1 MPDIFISYA
10 RPQEDRAHRTAE
22 VLRRLGYGV
31 WRDDEL
37 PAHLPYAD
45 VIEERLRASRVVLV
59 LWSAEAVK
67 SQWVRAEADLARQA
81 GTLVQMSL
89 DGSPLPMPF
98 NQIQCADLRG
108 WSGTDDHAGWQ
119 KVLGSVRDLIE
130 APGIAAPTS
139 IPMPRSTA
147 EGRLLAV
154 MAFDNL
160 SNDPEMTYFSDG
172 VSEEILQT
180 IARMPDLKVVGRS
193 SSFQFRG
200 KDKALANVTAQ
211 LMTTHVLDGAVRRSG
226 DRVRISASLVECQT
240 QTSVWSGQFD
250 RDLSDVFALQDE
262 IAAAIAEAL
271 QLVFAPA
278 AEPRKVDPKAYD
290 YYLRARALAGA
301 WATNAEC
308 IALLEQAVALSPDFG
323 AAWASLALARAL
335 DARWSKEPGRF
346 TADRE
351 VALKAADRAEALDP
365 SLGVSYVARS
375 LLEGSG
381 AYFAREALLQV
392 ALEAAPSDP
401 EILKHASDF
410 VGSVGRTRESFRLV
424 ARAHGIDPLNK
435 IIANR
440 HAGALAEIGML
451 LESYEAAEIGRERW
465 PDFDWFIASPLL
477 ISATLGDWAI
487 AEPLITLAEAD
498 GRGYLQ
504 AILGLVNDYRD
515 PTPEAQARM
524 LARGESQLAKGG
536 SAELSQI
543 MFIHRIGLVDEA
555 FDLLARSSFARIFTP
570 EGRPPDSLFLTGI
583 IFGAMGRDLR
593 RDPRFVDLCDKL
605 GICDYW
611 VATGRWPDCE
621 HEVAPHYD
629 LRARSLELVA
639 TRGLPDASE

>member
-119 KVLGSVRDLIE
+119 KVLSSVRELIE
-130 APGIAAPTS
+130 APGITAPTS
-139 IPMPRSTA
+139 IPMPRSTT

-335 DARWSKEPGRF
+335 DARWSKEPRKVFYGPGGR
-346 TADRE
+346 TQSGGSGGG
-351 VALKAADRAEALDP
+351 LGSLTGGQLCRAEPARGIGGLLRTGSPFAGGTGGGALGP
-365 SLGVSYVARS
+365 RNPQTCLRLCRFG
-375 LLEGSG
+375 G
-381 AYFAREALLQV
+381 AHARE
-392 ALEAAPSDP
+392 
-401 EILKHASDF
+401 F
-410 VGSVGRTRESFRLV
+410 
-424 ARAHGIDPLNK
+424 
-435 IIANR
+435 
-440 HAGALAEIGML
+440 
-451 LESYEAAEIGRERW
+451 
-465 PDFDWFIASPLL
+465 
-477 ISATLGDWAI
+477 SA
-487 AEPLITLAEAD
+487 
-498 GRGYLQ
+498 
-504 AILGLVNDYRD
+504 
-515 PTPEAQARM
+515 
-524 LARGESQLAKGG
+524 
-536 SAELSQI
+536 
-543 MFIHRIGLVDEA
+543 
-555 FDLLARSSFARIFTP
+555 
-570 EGRPPDSLFLTGI
+570 GRPRP
-583 IFGAMGRDLR
+583 RD
-593 RDPRFVDLCDKL
+593 
-605 GICDYW
+605 
-611 VATGRWPDCE
+611 
-621 HEVAPHYD
+621 
-629 LRARSLELVA
+629 RSIEQDHRQSPCRSA
-639 TRGLPDASE
+639 C

>member
-10 RPQEDRAHRTAE
+10 RSQQARAHRTAE
-22 VLRRLGYGV
+22 ALRRLGYGV

-37 PAHLPYAD
+37 PPHRPYAD
-45 VIEERLRASRVVLV
+45 VIEERLRGSSAVLV
-59 LWSAEAVK
+59 LWSADAVK
-67 SQWVRAEADLARQA
+67 SQWVRAEADLARQL
-81 GTLVQMSL
+81 GTLVQMNL
-89 DGSPLPMPF
+89 DGSPLPLPF
-98 NQIQCADLRG
+98 DQIQCADVSG
-108 WSGTDDHAGWQ
+108 WSGADDHAGWR
-119 KVLGSVRDLIE
+119 KVVGSIGDLFGAGASAIE
-130 APGIAAPTS
+130 LPAPPAA
-139 IPMPRSTA
+139 A
-147 EGRLLAV
+147 GERLLAV
-154 MAFDNL
+154 LAFDNL
-160 SNDPEMTYFSDG
+160 SNDPEMAYFSDG

-180 IARMPDLKVVGRS
+180 VAKMPDLKVVGRS

-200 KDKALANVTAQ
+200 KDKAISNVAAQ
-211 LMTTHVLDGAVRRSG
+211 LLTSHVLDGAVRRSG
-226 DRVRISASLVECQT
+226 NRVRISASLLECQG
-240 QTSVWSGQFD
+240 QTAVWSGQFD

-262 IAAAIAEAL
+262 IALAIAEAL

-278 AEPRKVDPKAYD
+278 AEPRKVVPKAFD
-290 YYLRARALAGA
+290 LYLRARALAGA
-301 WATNAEC
+301 WASNSEC
-308 IALLEQAVALSPDFG
+308 VQLLEEAVALSPDFA

-335 DARWSKEPGRF
+335 DARWQKDAGQF
-346 TADRE
+346 FVHQVAALTA
-351 VALKAADRAEALDP
+351 ASRAEALDP
-365 SLGVSYVARS
+365 SQGVSYVARS
-375 LLEGSG
+375 LLEASA
-381 AYFAREALLQV
+381 AYSARETLLQV
-392 ALEAAPSDP
+392 ALEASPSDP
-401 EILKHASDF
+401 EILKHASDL
-410 VGSVGRTRESFRLV
+410 VGAVGRTRESFRLV

-451 LESYEAAEIGRERW
+451 QESYEAAEVGRARW

-487 AEPLITLAEAD
+487 AEPLIALAEAD

-524 LARGESQLAKGG
+524 LARGEGQLAKSG

-543 MFIHRIGLVDEA
+543 MFIHRIGLADEA

-570 EGRPPDSLFLTGI
+570 EGRPPDSLFLPGI
-583 IFGAMGRDLR
+583 MFGAMGKDLR

-629 LRARSLELVA
+629 LRARTLELVA
-639 TRGLPDASE
+639 ARGLPEASD